1 MILIVIG
8 AGGAL
13 LIVAIATL
21 AGWLVCRIVRARK
34 KVVTTVPAPTEASGL
49 MEGHLPYSIVKKDNQ
64 PKRTL
69 TEEETKPPLSS
80 SEEKR
85 LPRAS
90 PNKQQSFK
98 NVQGSSMKLV

>member
-1 MILIVIG
+1 M
-8 AGGAL
+8 

-21 AGWLVCRIVRARK
+21 TGWLVCRIVRARK
-34 KVVTTVPAPTEASGL
+34 KVVTTVAAPTEASGL

-69 TEEETKPPLSS
+69 TEEDTKPPFSS

-90 PNKQQSFK
+90 PRLQQSFK